1 MRTASSDADQAAGSA
16 SHGVHSLSSSRGLAT
31 GGSIKSRYRWRLTAF
46 VALIAL
52 LVFVVFS
59 GSDVLG
65 AIQTR
70 QWTALVDL
78 EHMLSLVLPL
88 ATLILDGIVTSDF
101 KAVLVY
107 RKWRDPLPGHEAFTV
122 HGREDRR
129 VDMKALEAEHGP
141 LPTDPVAQNQLWYKL
156 SKATADRA
164 SVDEAHYAWL
174 LTRDLTNLSFG
185 LLMVSAGLAVALPI
199 GGWEWMVLV
208 TAQGLL
214 YVVLSQ
220 VAANKGIRFV
230 TTVLAEAG
238 ASA

>member
-1 MRTASSDADQAAGSA
+1 M
-16 SHGVHSLSSSRGLAT
+16 AT
-31 GGSIKSRYRWRLTAF
+31 GGSIKSRYRGWLNAF
-46 VALIAL
+46 IALNAL

-59 GSDVLG
+59 GSDVLQ
-65 AIQTR
+65 AILEH
-70 QWTALVDL
+70 QWTELVDL
-78 EHMLSLVLPL
+78 KHVLSLALPL
-88 ATLILDGIVTSDF
+88 ATFILDGIVTSDF

-107 RKWRDPLPGHEAFTV
+107 RKWRNPLPAHEAFTM
-122 HGREDRR
+122 HGRKDSR
-129 VDMKALEAEHGP
+129 VDMKALEEEHGP
-141 LPTDPVAQNQLWYKL
+141 LPTDPAEQNQLWYKL

-174 LTRDLTNLSFG
+174 LARDLTNLTVAI
-185 LLMVSAGLAVALPI
+185 LIVSAGLAGVFRV
-199 GGWEWMVLV
+199 GGWEWIVLV
-208 TAQGLL
+208 SSLGLL